1 MMCTSY
7 DDDNDVIG
15 DFDYAN
21 DDVTLQH
28 RLVAASSSTTKPSTV
43 TKTMPKAPLFLIRKK
58 EGRGGGRGVL
68 HRMKKQT
75 AHSLSLGNHRSS
87 SSSLFL
93 TPPIVLD
100 ETRFLMQEMVS

>member
-43 TKTMPKAPLFLIRKK
+43 TKTMPKAPIFLIRKK
-58 EGRGGGRGVL
+58 GRAGVM

-75 AHSLSLGNHRSS
+75 ACSLSLGNRHRSSSS